1 LPSREWWQRH
11 LWLHLG
17 RDAGDLLMADLK
29 EVSDA
34 LAEMDLKGALREA
47 FGKCPKC
54 GSKATGGYWLAPR

>member
-1 LPSREWWQRH
+1 
-11 LWLHLG
+11 
-17 RDAGDLLMADLK
+17 MADLK

-54 GSKATGGYWLAPR
+54 GSKATGGYWLRWCPKKCKWVAPR